1 MRIINVDR
9 EFAEKAVKEAVDHEI
24 GVFEDNTD
32 IAQQTV
38 FGTNG
43 NPIRY
48 TAWYNPATSVNGVAH
63 TCTTGGDSHV
73 AADITSYMNAYN
85 DPRREKYFIKSEWD
99 GAEYTYCGIRR
110 GIVRPAIAEEG
121 HRYSG
126 INLTA
131 QSPLVWM
138 NAAEVAFLKAEAAA
152 VYNITFADGGSAQS
166 YYEQGIRLSFSQWG
180 AEGADAYIAQNSP
193 VSVSY
198 DDPWTSDNPNG
209 TVSNISAPAV
219 AWDDAASPEEKQQ
232 RIITQKWI
240 ANFILGN
247 EAWADYRRTG
257 YPVLFPA
264 SDAGNLSRGVVDSNR
279 GARRMPYPQSEYTN
293 NPYMSEAVTM
303 LGDADDMG
311 TDLWWAKK
319 D

>member
-1 MRIINVDR
+1 
-9 EFAEKAVKEAVDHEI
+9 
-24 GVFEDNTD
+24 
-32 IAQQTV
+32 
-38 FGTNG
+38 
-43 NPIRY
+43 
-48 TAWYNPATSVNGVAH
+48 
-63 TCTTGGDSHV
+63 
-73 AADITSYMNAYN
+73 MNAYN

-110 GIVRPAIAEEG
+110 GIVRPAISEEG

-180 AEGADAYIAQNSP
+180 AEGADAYMAQSSP

-198 DDPWTSDNPNG
+198 DDPWTNDNPNG

-219 AWDDAASPEEKQQ
+219 AWDDAATPEEKQQ

-240 ANFILGN
+240 ANWILGN

-264 SDAGNLSRGVVDSNR
+264 SDAGNLSRGVVDSNK

-303 LGDADDMG
+303 LGGADNMG

>member
-1 MRIINVDR
+1 MILAGRN
-9 EFAEKAVKEAVDHEI
+9 
-24 GVFEDNTD
+24 
-32 IAQQTV
+32 
-38 FGTNG
+38 
-43 NPIRY
+43 
-48 TAWYNPATSVNGVAH
+48 
-63 TCTTGGDSHV
+63 
-73 AADITSYMNAYN
+73 YN

-180 AEGADAYIAQNSP
+180 AEGADAYIAQSSP

-198 DDPWTSDNPNG
+198 DDPWTSEQHFSSCSG
-209 TVSNISAPAV
+209 
-219 AWDDAASPEEKQQ
+219 
-232 RIITQKWI
+232 
-240 ANFILGN
+240 LG
-247 EAWADYRRTG
+247 
-257 YPVLFPA
+257 
-264 SDAGNLSRGVVDSNR
+264 
-279 GARRMPYPQSEYTN
+279 
-293 NPYMSEAVTM
+293 
-303 LGDADDMG
+303 
-311 TDLWWAKK
+311 
-319 D
+319 